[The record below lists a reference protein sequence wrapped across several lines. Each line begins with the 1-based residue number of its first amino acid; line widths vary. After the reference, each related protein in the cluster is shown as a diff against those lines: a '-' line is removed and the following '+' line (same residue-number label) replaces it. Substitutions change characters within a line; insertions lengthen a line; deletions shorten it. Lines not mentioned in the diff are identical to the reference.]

1 MEKQK
6 NRVKLKKKGRK
17 TCTKVKKRSK
27 TIAISATMI
36 AVVGVLLGTK
46 VFAFYDID
54 ALIRRVN
61 QEIQNFASS
70 FKAQADREISECKKD
85 LEIRTQKELKA
96 YEKNLKE
103 QANREIQAEKEK
115 QRIESEARIKKE
127 AKESND
133 RINKAREK
141 AEAEL
146 TSACNKLNR

>member
-36 AVVGVLLGTK
+36 AVVGALFTTK

-85 LEIRTQKELKA
+85 LEIRTKKELET
-96 YEKNLKE
+96 YEKNLAD
-103 QANREIQAEKEK
+103 QANREIQADKEK
-115 QRIESEARIKKE
+115 QINGSKSRIEKE
-127 AKESND
+127 QKESSD
-133 RINKAREK
+133 RINKVKEK

-146 TSACNKLNR
+146 KSACNELNR